1 MVVPFESFDQSE
13 NNSSDLEMLQ
23 PPNLN
28 QSKPG
33 KKDQDE
39 NPAMKLANQGKNPV
53 MILNE
58 LKPGLDYKLEEATGT
73 SASNRQFT
81 VKVEL
86 EGQSFEGTGPSKKMA
101 KQALAKAVLNKVYKC
116 NFNPTIMASSSGG
129 NTQGQVSKE
138 VCKVEMEQSV
148 ADNVG
153 RMVLAKYDELMKENA
168 QFRKRKVI
176 AGMVVSKDEKM
187 EEMEVVSVATGTKCV
202 SGEYM
207 SVTGTALNDCHAE
220 IVSRRCL
227 LDFFYSQLESTVS
240 GSTTTVLEEAP
251 EGGYRL
257 RSNIRLHL
265 YINTAPCGDA
275 RIFSPHE
282 AEPGA
287 EGDRHANRRSRGQ
300 LRTKIESGEGTI
312 PVKADQDVQTWDGV
326 LQGARLLTMSCSDK
340 LARWNLLGVQG
351 ALLSSFLEPVYLHSI
366 VLGSLFHPTHM
377 YRAITGRLESVI
389 SPTLPPK
396 FSLHTPRLNLL
407 TSQEVRQPGKA
418 PNHSVNWTRGSA
430 GVEVVDAMKGKQE
443 GGKPSRICKVELFQR
458 WLKLKQMTGVRLRG
472 NLKSIPEGPQYVE
485 AKLSCTEFQEAK
497 KLLFQA
503 FKKAELGV
511 WVEKPMEQ
519 DEFETKASLM
529 LG

>member
-1 MVVPFESFDQSE
+1 MSMPPWQQDFTSDTEAGHDMVVPFESFDQSE

-28 QSKPG
+28 QNKLSKPG

-58 LKPGLDYKLEEATGT
+58 LKPGLDYKLNEATGA

-81 VKVEL
+81 VKVEVD
-86 EGQSFEGTGPSKKMA
+86 GQSFEGTGPSKKMA

-116 NFNPTIMASSSGG
+116 NFNPTMTAPASSGK
-129 NTQGQVSKE
+129 THGQVSTE
-138 VCKVEMEQSV
+138 VCKVEMDQSV
-148 ADNVG
+148 ADAVG
-153 RMVLAKYDELMKENA
+153 RMVLAKYDELMRDNA
-168 QFRKRKVI
+168 QFKKRKVI
-176 AGMVVSKDEKM
+176 AGIVLSKDDKM
-187 EEMEVVSVATGTKCV
+187 DEMEVVSIATGTKCV

-227 LDFFYSQLESTVS
+227 MDFFYTQLELMVNSS
-240 GSTTTVLEEAP
+240 NSTVLEEAP
-251 EGGYRL
+251 NGGYRL
-257 RSNIRLHL
+257 RPQVRFHL

-282 AEPGA
+282 AEPGDD
-287 EGDRHANRRSRGQ
+287 GDRHANRRSRGQ

-326 LQGARLLTMSCSDK
+326 LQGGRLLTMSCSDK

-351 ALLSSFLEPVYLHSI
+351 ALLSAFLEPVYLHSI

-377 YRAITGRLESVI
+377 YRAMTGRLETAIAS
-389 SPTLPPK
+389 SLPPH
-396 FSLHTPRLNLL
+396 FSLNTPRLNLL
-407 TSQEVRQPGKA
+407 TSHEVRQPGKA
-418 PNHSVNWTRGSA
+418 PNHSVNWTQGCA
-430 GVEVVDAMKGKQE
+430 TVEVVDAMRGKQE
-443 GGKPSRICKVELFQR
+443 GGKPSRVCKLELFKR
-458 WLKLKQMTGVRLRG
+458 WLKLKQMTG
-472 NLKSIPEGPQYVE
+472 I
-485 AKLSCTEFQEAK
+485 
-497 KLLFQA
+497 
-503 FKKAELGV
+503 
-511 WVEKPMEQ
+511 M
-519 DEFETKASLM
+519 LM
-529 LG
+529 DGY

>member
-1 MVVPFESFDQSE
+1 MGMIMPPWQQDFTSDSEAGHDMVVPFESFNESI
-13 NNSSDLEMLQ
+13 NSSSDFETPHPSLLSPRKHPM
-23 PPNLN
+23 
-28 QSKPG
+28 PG
-33 KKDQDE
+33 KKEEDE
-39 NPAMKLANQGKNPV
+39 NPAMKLASQGKNPV

-58 LKPGLDYKLEEATGT
+58 LKPGLDYKLDEATGT

-86 EGQSFEGTGPSKKMA
+86 DGQSFEGTGPSKKMA

-116 NFNPTIMASSSGG
+116 NFSPGMMGPSSSGKA
-129 NTQGQVSKE
+129 QGQVSTE
-138 VCKVEMEQSV
+138 VCKVEMDQSV
-148 ADNVG
+148 ADTVG
-153 RMVLAKYDELMKENA
+153 RMVLAKYDELMKDNP

-227 LDFFYSQLESTVS
+227 IDFFYTQLELLVN
-240 GSTTTVLEEAP
+240 GSKSTVLEEAP
-251 EGGYRL
+251 KGGYRL
-257 RSNIRLHL
+257 RSEVRLHL

-282 AEPGA
+282 AEPGD

-351 ALLSSFLEPVYLHSI
+351 ALLSAFLEPIYLHSI

-377 YRAITGRLESVI
+377 YRAMTGRLENAIAAS
-389 SPTLPPK
+389 LPPH
-396 FSLHTPRLNLL
+396 FALHTPRLNLL

-418 PNHSVNWTRGSA
+418 PNHSVNWTQGCAS
-430 GVEVVDAMKGKQE
+430 VEVVDAMKGKQE
-443 GGKPSRICKVELFQR
+443 GGKPSRICKLELFRR
-458 WLKLKQMTGVRLRG
+458 WLKLKQMAGVVIVI
-472 NLKSIPEGPQYVE
+472 NLVRVVNIFRQ
-485 AKLSCTEFQEAK
+485 CRI
-497 KLLFQA
+497 
-503 FKKAELGV
+503 
-511 WVEKPMEQ
+511 
-519 DEFETKASLM
+519 
-529 LG
+529 

>member
-1 MVVPFESFDQSE
+1 MSTTPWQLDFTSDSEAGQDMVVPFESFGEPVE
-13 NNSSDLEMLQ
+13 NMVGFEMQKPLSSSAEKQ
-23 PPNLN
+23 P
-28 QSKPG
+28 
-33 KKDQDE
+33 KKKAVDQDE
-39 NPAMKLANQGKNPV
+39 NPAVKLANQGKNPV

-58 LKPGLDYKLEEATGT
+58 LKPGLDYKLDEAAGT

-81 VKVEL
+81 VRVEL
-86 EGQSFEGTGPSKKMA
+86 DNQSFEGTGPSKKLA
-101 KQALAKAVLNKVYKC
+101 KQALAKAVLNKVYNC
-116 NFNPTIMASSSGG
+116 NFSSPTAAQGG
-129 NTQGQVSKE
+129 GGSLQGQSLAE
-138 VCKVEMEQSV
+138 VQRVEMDQSV
-148 ADNVG
+148 ADSVG
-153 RMVLAKYDELMKENA
+153 RLVLAKYEELMKDNA

-176 AGMVVSKDEKM
+176 AGMVLSKDEKM
-187 EEMEVVSVATGTKCV
+187 EDLEVVSVATGTKCV

-227 LDFFYSQLESTVS
+227 LDFFYSQLELTVS

-377 YRAITGRLESVI
+377 YRAMTGRLESVI

-418 PNHSVNWTRGSA
+418 PNHSVNWTKGCA

-443 GGKPSRICKVELFQR
+443 GGKPSRICKLNLFQR
-458 WLKLKQMTGVRLRG
+458 WLKLKQMTGAL
-472 NLKSIPEGPQYVE
+472 LIISLSI
-485 AKLSCTEFQEAK
+485 LSDVLPNQQIIPDILSPDF
-497 KLLFQA
+497 
-503 FKKAELGV
+503 
-511 WVEKPMEQ
+511 
-519 DEFETKASLM
+519 
-529 LG
+529 

>member
-1 MVVPFESFDQSE
+1 MVQHKNPVEAQVTEITFDIIGLNLLISQAAMGMSMPPWQQDFTSDSEAGHGMVVPFESFDESV
-13 NNSSDLEMLQ
+13 NNSSDFETPHPSPLSATK
-23 PPNLN
+23 P
-28 QSKPG
+28 SKPG

-129 NTQGQVSKE
+129 SAQGQVSTE

-153 RMVLAKYDELMKENA
+153 RMVLAKYDELMKDNA

-227 LDFFYSQLESTVS
+227 MDFFYTQLELMVNGSNSTL
-240 GSTTTVLEEAP
+240 LEEAP
-251 EGGYRL
+251 KGGYRL
-257 RSNIRLHL
+257 RPEVRLHL

-282 AEPGA
+282 AEPGE

-351 ALLSSFLEPVYLHSI
+351 ALLSAFLEPVYLHSI

-377 YRAITGRLESVI
+377 YRAMTGRLENAINTS
-389 SPTLPPK
+389 LPPH

-407 TSQEVRQPGKA
+407 TSHEVRQPGKA
-418 PNHSVNWTRGSA
+418 PNHSVNWTQGCV

-443 GGKPSRICKVELFQR
+443 GGKPSRICKVELFRR
-458 WLKLKQMTGVRLRG
+458 WLKLKQMTG
-472 NLKSIPEGPQYVE
+472 NPY
-485 AKLSCTEFQEAK
+485 
-497 KLLFQA
+497 
-503 FKKAELGV
+503 
-511 WVEKPMEQ
+511 
-519 DEFETKASLM
+519 
-529 LG
+529 